1 MSNDGTNIADEI
13 IASTKILWDSWAILE
28 KAMKFPILILIAL
41 FLMVDAFWSPRL
53 DLALAIENKSHVISP
68 YWQSDSTSYSFIAV
82 SHSSLST
89 IATQIGM
96 VINAIQN
103 DLTAFGTA
111 ITFTISAG
119 STERIF
125 IVRTNNST
133 INSTS
138 ISSARF
144 IVGTT
149 NFEHGHIR
157 IEPVATNP
165 AATFGFNNGRR
176 DITMLNF
183 WGAVIIESTT
193 TGFAMEFIGD
203 MQDSA
208 ATPGMNDSAPV
219 SGVN

>member
-1 MSNDGTNIADEI
+1 
-13 IASTKILWDSWAILE
+13 
-28 KAMKFPILILIAL
+28 MKSPILILIAL
-41 FLMVDAFWSPRL
+41 FLMVDAFWSARL
-53 DLALAIENKSHVISP
+53 DLALAIENKSRVISP
-68 YWQSDSTSYSFIAV
+68 YWQSDSGSYTFIAV

-89 IATQIGM
+89 IASQVGM

-111 ITFTISAG
+111 VTFTISAG

-125 IVRTNNST
+125 IVRTNST
-133 INSTS
+133 VNSTS
-138 ISSARF
+138 ISSAQF

-149 NFEHGHIR
+149 NFKHGHLR

-165 AATFGFNNGRR
+165 AATVGFNAGRR

-183 WGAVIIESTT
+183 WGAVVIETNT

-208 ATPGMNDSAPV
+208 ATPSMADSAPV
-219 SGVN
+219 AGVN

>member
-1 MSNDGTNIADEI
+1 
-13 IASTKILWDSWAILE
+13 
-28 KAMKFPILILIAL
+28 MKSPILILITL
-41 FLMVDAFWSPRL
+41 FLMVDVFWSSRL
-53 DLALAIENKSHVISP
+53 DLALAIENKSRVISP
-68 YWQSDSTSYSFIAV
+68 YWQSDSGSYTFIAV
-82 SHSSLST
+82 SHSSLSS
-89 IATQIGM
+89 IATQVGM
-96 VINAIQN
+96 VINAIQS

-111 ITFTISAG
+111 ITFTISGG

-125 IVRTNNST
+125 IVRTNNSI

-138 ISSARF
+138 ISSAQF

-149 NFEHGHIR
+149 NFKHGHVR

-165 AATFGFNNGRR
+165 AATVGFNNGRR

-183 WGAVIIESTT
+183 WGAVIIETNT

-208 ATPGMNDSAPV
+208 ATPSMDDSAPV
-219 SGVN
+219 AGVN

>member
-1 MSNDGTNIADEI
+1 
-13 IASTKILWDSWAILE
+13 
-28 KAMKFPILILIAL
+28 MKSPILILIAL
-41 FLMVDAFWSPRL
+41 FLMVDAFWSARL
-53 DLALAIENKSHVISP
+53 DLALAIENKSRVISP
-68 YWQSDSTSYSFIAV
+68 YWQSDSGSYTFIAV
-82 SHSSLST
+82 SHSSLTT
-89 IATQIGM
+89 IASQVGM

-125 IVRTNNST
+125 IVRTNST
-133 INSTS
+133 VNSTS
-138 ISSARF
+138 ISSAQF

-149 NFEHGHIR
+149 NFKHGHLR

-165 AATFGFNNGRR
+165 ATDITFTLSTLGGRR

-183 WGAVIIESTT
+183 WGAVVIETNT

-208 ATPGMNDSAPV
+208 ATPSMDDSAPV
-219 SGVN
+219 AGVN

>member
-1 MSNDGTNIADEI
+1 
-13 IASTKILWDSWAILE
+13 
-28 KAMKFPILILIAL
+28 MKSPILILIAL
-41 FLMVDAFWSPRL
+41 FLMVDAFWSARL
-53 DLALAIENKSHVISP
+53 DLALAIENKSRVISP
-68 YWQSDSTSYSFIAV
+68 YWQSDSGSYTFIAV

-89 IATQIGM
+89 IASQVGM

-111 ITFTISAG
+111 VTFTISAG

-125 IVRTNNST
+125 IVRTNST
-133 INSTS
+133 VNSTS
-138 ISSARF
+138 ISSAQF

-149 NFEHGHIR
+149 NFKHGHLR

-165 AATFGFNNGRR
+165 ITARQ

-183 WGAVIIESTT
+183 WGAVVIETNT

-208 ATPGMNDSAPV
+208 ATPSMDDSATV

>member
-1 MSNDGTNIADEI
+1 MS
-13 IASTKILWDSWAILE
+13 
-28 KAMKFPILILIAL
+28 FPHTGNPIQQATHSLLFLILL
-41 FLMVDAFWSPRL
+41 YRL
-53 DLALAIENKSHVISP
+53 LLQV
-68 YWQSDSTSYSFIAV
+68 
-82 SHSSLST
+82 
-89 IATQIGM
+89 GM
-96 VINAIQN
+96 VINAIQS

-111 ITFTISAG
+111 ITFTISGG

-138 ISSARF
+138 ISSAKF

-203 MQDSA
+203 MQDSKLLSGNYRGPLKSGTRGIGTEA
-208 ATPGMNDSAPV
+208 AALIGVARGAASVTKRPGA
-219 SGVN
+219 GVN

>member
-1 MSNDGTNIADEI
+1 
-13 IASTKILWDSWAILE
+13 
-28 KAMKFPILILIAL
+28 MKSPILILIGL
-41 FLMVDAFWSPRL
+41 FLMVDAFWSSRL
-53 DLALAIENKSHVISP
+53 DLASAIENKSRVISP
-68 YWQSDSTSYSFIAV
+68 YWQSDSGSYSFIAV
-82 SHSSLST
+82 SHSSLSS
-89 IATQIGM
+89 IATQVGL
-96 VINAIQN
+96 VINAIQS

-111 ITFTISAG
+111 ITFTISGG

-133 INSTS
+133 INASS

-149 NFEHGHIR
+149 NFKHGHIR

-165 AATFGFNNGRR
+165 AITVGKNSGRR

-183 WGAVIIESTT
+183 WGAVIIETNT

-203 MQDSA
+203 MHDSS
-208 ATPGMNDSAPV
+208 ATPSMDNTATV

>member
-1 MSNDGTNIADEI
+1 
-13 IASTKILWDSWAILE
+13 
-28 KAMKFPILILIAL
+28 MKSPKLILIIL
-41 FLMVDAFWSPRL
+41 FLMVEAFWSSRL
-53 DLALAIENKSHVISP
+53 DLAYAIENKSHVISP
-68 YWQSDSTSYSFIAV
+68 YWQSDSGSYTFIAV
-82 SHSSLST
+82 SHPSLTS
-89 IATQIGM
+89 IASQVGM
-96 VINAIQN
+96 VVNAIQN

-111 ITFTISAG
+111 ITFTISGG

-125 IVRTNNST
+125 IVRTNNTT
-133 INSTS
+133 INATS

-149 NFEHGHIR
+149 NFKHGHLR

-165 AATFGFNNGRR
+165 STITTFGRP

-183 WGAVIIESTT
+183 WGAVVIETNT

-208 ATPGMNDSAPV
+208 ATPTMDDSATV